1 MYCMHCIHTH
11 THSYTFWH
19 SIQLIKNYA
28 VLEVS
33 CPTLKKPDTETFF
46 GVEPRF
52 SITATRTC
60 SNDGLFLDGMAEE
73 TVKCIANGLNGIW
86 HRNDSTCGSKYVNCK
101 NARLQSQTRANAEPL
116 HHFQWKDVMGAISGY
131 GTVKF
136 RSCNNLWSS
145 VHITPLSVLHSV
157 GLKIKRQL
165 LSLKLLMLS
174 LSSLPPLLLPLSEYF
189 SYFLSLSWWADKVVT

>member
-1 MYCMHCIHTH
+1 MHKYIHISIHTFIEYIHYIYIELHTLNVLHALHTH
-11 THSYTFWH
+11 THSYSFWH

-28 VLEVS
+28 VLAVS

-73 TVKCIANGLNGIW
+73 TVKCITNGLNGIW
-86 HRNDSTCGSKYVNCK
+86 HRNDSTCGSKYVNRK

-116 HHFQWKDVMGAISGY
+116 HHFQ
-131 GTVKF
+131 
-136 RSCNNLWSS
+136 
-145 VHITPLSVLHSV
+145 
-157 GLKIKRQL
+157 
-165 LSLKLLMLS
+165 
-174 LSSLPPLLLPLSEYF
+174 
-189 SYFLSLSWWADKVVT
+189 